1 MNITINLAISIFQD
15 NRHIIGWNSSTHFK
29 QRAIEP
35 LLNGCVS
42 LFYVGLMN
50 KDDHEGKFIWKF
62 I

>member
-29 QRAIEP
+29 QRAIEA
-35 LLNGCVS
+35 LLNACFS

-50 KDDHEGKFIWKF
+50 KDEH
-62 I
+62 